1 MPQERATRLHLPA
14 NIALSERA
22 RQTPVCLNALRF
34 LSDLVTT
41 LGKKN
46 QTVVVSL
53 QAWSINASKM
63 PQEFCLYPT
72 KISHLKIGGAY

>member
-41 LGKKN
+41 LGKKTK
-46 QTVVVSL
+46 QLSL
-53 QAWSINASKM
+53 ACKRGQST
-63 PQEFCLYPT
+63 PQKCLKNFVCTPQRSA
-72 KISHLKIGGAY
+72 I

>member
-41 LGKKN
+41 LGKK

-63 PQEFCLYPT
+63 P
-72 KISHLKIGGAY
+72 

>member
-41 LGKKN
+41 LLLEFFKLFHGHFL
-46 QTVVVSL
+46 QHPVVSV
-53 QAWSINASKM
+53 
-63 PQEFCLYPT
+63 F
-72 KISHLKIGGAY
+72 H